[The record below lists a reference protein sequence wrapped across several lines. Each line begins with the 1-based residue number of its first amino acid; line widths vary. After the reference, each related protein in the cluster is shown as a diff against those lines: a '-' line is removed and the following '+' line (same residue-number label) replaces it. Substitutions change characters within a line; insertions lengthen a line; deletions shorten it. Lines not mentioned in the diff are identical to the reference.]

1 MGSGLGLGLGLG
13 LGPVG
18 FRLGLGLVLG
28 LRFAS
33 ELGFGELECG
43 LGFELRVAASHL
55 GLGEEPEAI
64 VRRARGDVRGDVVVR
79 VGDPK
84 GGGGLVDLVRV
95 RARVRT
101 RARARI
107 TARAR
112 ARARAIG
119 LGL

>member
-1 MGSGLGLGLGLG
+1 MG
-13 LGPVG
+13 
-18 FRLGLGLVLG
+18 FD
-28 LRFAS
+28 
-33 ELGFGELECG
+33 
-43 LGFELRVAASHL
+43 LRVAASHL

-84 GGGGLVDLVRV
+84 GRGGLVDLV

-107 TARAR
+107 TARVR
-112 ARARAIG
+112 ARARAGAIG
-119 LGL
+119 LGLGLGLRLGLVLGLGLG

>member
-1 MGSGLGLGLGLG
+1 M
-13 LGPVG
+13 
-18 FRLGLGLVLG
+18 
-28 LRFAS
+28 
-33 ELGFGELECG
+33 
-43 LGFELRVAASHL
+43 GFELRVAPSRL

-79 VGDPK
+79 VGDPE